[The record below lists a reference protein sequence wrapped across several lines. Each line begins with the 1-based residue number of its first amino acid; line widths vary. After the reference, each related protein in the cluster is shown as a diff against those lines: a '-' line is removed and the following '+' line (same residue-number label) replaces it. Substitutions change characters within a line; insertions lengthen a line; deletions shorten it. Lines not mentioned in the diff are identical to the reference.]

1 MSSERRFCLTP
12 AAEGI
17 IVLTFALALIV
28 IPGLVVTDASPASP
42 AAAAIADT
50 PATYVCPMHADVR
63 RSSPGT
69 CPRCGMTVIP
79 IRPAATR
86 QYQVVVETSPQP
98 VAGRPI
104 RLTLTVR
111 EPDTKGVVRDF
122 AVVHEKRFH
131 LFVLS
136 QDLNHYDHVHPEQQ
150 PDGSFAI
157 DVTLPRDS
165 YYKLFAD
172 FLPDGGTPQV
182 IAHTLVTEGFSG
194 HLTSSMARLE
204 PDDVLRKTIGNMS
217 VQLSMPEGGLVAGR
231 DEKFGYHLTDARTG
245 QPVRDIEPY
254 LGAWGHTL
262 IMSEDTLH
270 FVHAHPIEL
279 LPGQLGA
286 LGGPDLTFKAMLPK
300 PGRYRIW
307 TQIKRGGVVST
318 AVFTVSVP
326 SPSTQ

>member
-1 MSSERRFCLTP
+1 MISVRRSCLTL

-17 IVLTFALALIV
+17 IVSTFALTLAV
-28 IPGLVVTDASPASP
+28 MPALVVTTGAASRGVAALEDSP
-42 AAAAIADT
+42 T
-50 PATYVCPMHADVR
+50 TYVCPMHPDFH

-69 CPRCGMTVIP
+69 CPRCGMTLIP
-79 IRPAATR
+79 IQPAATR
-86 QYQVVVETSPQP
+86 QYRLVVDASPQP
-98 VAGRPI
+98 VASRPT
-104 RLTLTVR
+104 RVTLTVHER
-111 EPDTKGVVRDF
+111 DATEVVRDF

-157 DVTLPRDS
+157 DVTLPRDG
-165 YYKLFAD
+165 YYELFAD

-182 IAHTLVTEGFSG
+182 IAHTLVTEKFSG
-194 HLTSSMARLE
+194 ELTSSMAHLE
-204 PDDVLRKTIGNMS
+204 PDDVFEKTVGNLL

-262 IMSEDTLH
+262 IMSEDSLH

-279 LPGQLGA
+279 LPEQPDA
-286 LGGPDLTFKAMLPK
+286 LGGPDLTFKGMLPK
-300 PGRYRIW
+300 PGGYRIW

-318 AVFTVSVP
+318 AVFTVSAA
-326 SPSTQ
+326 SPSAQ